1 MSPKPQGKQ
10 SGKNN
15 KPVKVK
21 FPAAVYWLKDRYCRM
36 DHTEFTL
43 LVQFSKPCSA
53 LQRQQIFCFFK
64 EKHRSQTCTS
74 EGITR
79 RVYPPI
85 LRHSFAT
92 HHLEQGADLRYI
104 QIWMG
109 HSSTK
114 TTEIYTHVSQND
126 FNKFKN
132 PIDDI
137 DLDNDS

>member
-1 MSPKPQGKQ
+1 
-10 SGKNN
+10 
-15 KPVKVK
+15 
-21 FPAAVYWLKDRYCRM
+21 M

-43 LVQFSKPCSA
+43 LAQFSKPCPA
-53 LQRQQIFCFFK
+53 LQRQQICAFSKQDTSRTPTIRGCA
-64 EKHRSQTCTS
+64 S

-85 LRHSFAT
+85 LRHSFTT
-92 HHLEQGADLRYI
+92 HHLEQGTDLCYI